1 MGDFC
6 LDNLFLS
13 DSIKDEIVKIANSN
27 ATLLITGESG
37 VGKEFVAKTVHE
49 LSPQFEKKP
58 VIINIRAIP
67 EELLE
72 KELFGSL
79 AGAFTD
85 AKLDSVGMFRLANNS
100 TLILDDV
107 GSIPLSIQGKLLNA
121 IENGLIQPIG
131 SSTAIKVNCRII
143 AISTV
148 PIPTLV
154 EKGLFR
160 RDLYYRLN
168 VLSLVLPPLRDRVS
182 LIEKITNYYLASVS
196 SPGKVFIIDN
206 EAMRKLVWYY
216 WPGNIRELLNTLER
230 GTVMSDGVKITSD
243 YLLLSSDNNV
253 NISNATLKDAV
264 RLFKKRYITQALE
277 NNGWNVTKS
286 ANFLDIQ
293 RTYLSRLI
301 KELNIE

>member
-1 MGDFC
+1 
-6 LDNLFLS
+6 LS
-13 DSIKDEIVKIANSN
+13 ESMKDEIVKISKSN

-37 VGKEFVAKTVHE
+37 VGKEVVAKTVHE
-49 LSPQFEKKP
+49 LSSQSKKKA
-58 VIINIRAIP
+58 VIINVRAIP
-67 EELLE
+67 SELLE
-72 KELFGSL
+72 KELFGSI

-85 AKLDSVGMFRLANNS
+85 AKDDSIGMFQLADDS
-100 TLILDDV
+100 TLILDDI
-107 GSIPLSIQGKLLNA
+107 GDISMSIQGKLLNA
-121 IENGLIQPIG
+121 IENGVIQPIG
-131 SSTAIKVNCRII
+131 STTPIKVNCRII

-168 VLSLVLPPLRDRVS
+168 VLSLEIPPLRDRVHQ
-182 LIEKITNYYLASVS
+182 IGKITDYYLNTVS
-196 SPGKVFIIDN
+196 SLEKVFTIDN
-206 EAMRKLVWYY
+206 EAMSRLVWYN

-230 GTVMSDGVKITSD
+230 GTVMSDSHKITSD

-264 RLFKKRYITQALE
+264 RLFKKRYITQVLE

-286 ANFLDIQ
+286 SNFLGIQ

-301 KELNIE
+301 KEFNIE